1 MLKFALAH
9 YPRLRHT
16 FVYSNKCW
24 NDVIYREA
32 LDSLARQHQDRL
44 KIVHTLTREEDA
56 SVFGSSV
63 RRGRLGQSLL
73 QECIPAPTECIV
85 YVCGPGISKFDL
97 EEAKRAGTTPQPRFL
112 EGVLAHLSALGVP
125 AKRIKREFYG

>member
-1 MLKFALAH
+1 M
-9 YPRLRHT
+9 
-16 FVYSNKCW
+16 
-24 NDVIYREA
+24 IYREA

-85 YVCGPGISKFDL
+85 YVCGPGSFPHFVDNVDSDALVAHQNIADP
-97 EEAKRAGTTPQPRFL
+97 EDQQPILR
-112 EGVLAHLSALGVP
+112 S
-125 AKRIKREFYG
+125 